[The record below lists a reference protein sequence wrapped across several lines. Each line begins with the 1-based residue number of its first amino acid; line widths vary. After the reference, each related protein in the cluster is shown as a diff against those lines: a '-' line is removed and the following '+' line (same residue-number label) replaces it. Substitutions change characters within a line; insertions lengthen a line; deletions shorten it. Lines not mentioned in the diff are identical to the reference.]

1 MEQDTTSME
10 RAWLHVIKAE
20 AQLTAQV
27 LRLRELVSLRE
38 DTTDAEAVLADIE
51 NELRLLRKTL
61 VLEQAEAARRR
72 QP

>member
-1 MEQDTTSME
+1 MEQDKTPME

-27 LRLRELVSLRE
+27 LRLSELVSLRE
-38 DTTDAEAVLADIE
+38 DPTEAEAVLADIE
-51 NELRLLRKTL
+51 NKLRLVRKTL
-61 VLEQAEAARRR
+61 ALEQAEAPRRR

>member
-1 MEQDTTSME
+1 ME